1 MGNSNF
7 CCERENFLIVQNK
20 KMDLD
25 ISHLDEVERTP
36 NNQINRKIMLNTK
49 KNNINSKLF

>member
-1 MGNSNF
+1 MGNDLM
-7 CCERENFLIVQNK
+7 CCKRDISFEPQNK

-36 NNQINRKIMLNTK
+36 NNQINRKIMLNTNK
-49 KNNINSKLF
+49 II